1 METWLELHGR
11 VRKTGVRVV
20 DPSLA
25 AGGLQRL
32 LAPIAL
38 PDLMRPVGRIRSA
51 SYHPRDGVYSLI
63 FSVPRGK
70 WWVRGG
76 GVWQAGGGGEIRV
89 DGAVAFLKFSDQRVT
104 PPYLA

>member
-1 METWLELHGR
+1 MAGLEKQVSALWIPLWR
-11 VRKTGVRVV
+11 Q
-20 DPSLA
+20 
-25 AGGLQRL
+25 GLQRL

-89 DGAVAFLKFSDQRVT
+89 DGAVAFLKFSDAVT
-104 PPYLA
+104 SE

>member
-38 PDLMRPVGRIRSA
+38 PDLMRPVGRIRTA
-51 SYHPRDGVYSLI
+51 VCI
-63 FSVPRGK
+63 VP
-70 WWVRGG
+70 
-76 GVWQAGGGGEIRV
+76 
-89 DGAVAFLKFSDQRVT
+89 
-104 PPYLA
+104 P